1 MESGRQEEG
10 QPAGRGLAGR
20 VRQKRPAAAAVRLS
34 DLPTSQR
41 RLAVLRCGAT
51 IALSWVLIVGAYFA
65 LPIGHE
71 SGLRALLRLGAD
83 IALIGAVFAWQIG
96 RINTA
101 ELPELRAVEAL
112 GVVIALFLV
121 LFSSIY
127 LAMSHGN
134 SLTFTQDLDHA
145 KALYFTIT
153 IFSTVGFGDIT
164 PRTDAS
170 RMIVSAQM
178 LLDLAIIGVVV
189 RLLLNA
195 AKSRVSPADGP
206 ATATDDAS

>member
-1 MESGRQEEG
+1 
-10 QPAGRGLAGR
+10 
-20 VRQKRPAAAAVRLS
+20 
-34 DLPTSQR
+34 
-41 RLAVLRCGAT
+41 VLRCGAT